1 MKTWHDGLHDFTRN
15 TFENGIY
22 TCEILDVPL
31 MPYDN
36 IVDIFRQHVE
46 TKQTEIVEVLYSG
59 GVDSE
64 FTLQVL
70 KLADVPV
77 QALTMEM
84 RVKNMVINTHDLYY
98 SQKFC
103 RQHDIRQKIVTL
115 HIDKLFGNGDHLKY
129 LNGYNVVQPNVAV
142 QFWLFEQAS
151 HFPIIGGDWPW
162 LQTHV
167 NPRVLSPY
175 RLDFSAGE
183 LFMRDSG
190 IHGINN
196 MISHSLDSCKLF
208 VNEHYKMF
216 QKHQVLDTTWSK
228 IGFFKQEMFANMG
241 VIVEPRVKAYGWEVL
256 EIHPDLFDMNPIRE
270 DLINRVGEIQHVIK
284 WNSVI
289 GQAAEMPL
297 GQNNLF
303 K

>member
-1 MKTWHDGLHDFTRN
+1 MKTWHDGLHDFIQN
-15 TFENGIY
+15 TFENGTY
-22 TCEILDVPL
+22 TCEIRDVPL

-64 FTLQVL
+64 LTLQVL
-70 KLADVPV
+70 KLAEVPV

-84 RVKNMVINTHDLYY
+84 RVKNMIINTHDLYY
-98 SQKFC
+98 AQKFC
-103 RQHDIRQKIVTL
+103 RDHDIKQRIVTL
-115 HIDKLFGNGDHLKY
+115 HVDKLFGNGDHLKY

-151 HFPIIGGDWPW
+151 HFPVIGGDWPW

-175 RLDFSAGE
+175 RLDFMAGE

-196 MISHSLDSCKLF
+196 MISHSLDSCRLF

-216 QKHQVLDTTWSK
+216 LKHQELDTRWSK
-228 IGFFKQEMFANMG
+228 IGFFKQEMFEGIG
-241 VIVEPRVKAYGWEVL
+241 VKVEPRVKAYGWEVL
-256 EIHPDLFDMNPIRE
+256 EIHPDLFDMNPIRQ
-270 DLINRVGEIQHVIK
+270 DLLNRVGEIQHVIK

-297 GQNNLF
+297 GQNDSF